1 MSNSISIARNAAQEI
16 AVFLGKLPIES
27 GAANYYNVLRASLS
41 ELPQN
46 EGVTVVK
53 KGGKVGVKLKVAT
66 SVGVADASKVEAKR
80 KKAAE
85 NARKWRQKKA
95 LEKSAAQA
103 AASNPAPVPE
113 TVQPVLFT
121 G

>member
-1 MSNSISIARNAAQEI
+1 MSHPVTISRL
-16 AVFLGKLPIES
+16 AVEELVTFLGTLPINS
-27 GAANYYNVLRASLS
+27 GASIYYGALRAALAAPGLEVVRDVKDARTKTKGKPSTPSTASLS
-41 ELPQN
+41 
-46 EGVTVVK
+46 
-53 KGGKVGVKLKVAT
+53 
-66 SVGVADASKVEAKR
+66 ADKVEAKR

-113 TVQPVLFT
+113 AVQPVLFT